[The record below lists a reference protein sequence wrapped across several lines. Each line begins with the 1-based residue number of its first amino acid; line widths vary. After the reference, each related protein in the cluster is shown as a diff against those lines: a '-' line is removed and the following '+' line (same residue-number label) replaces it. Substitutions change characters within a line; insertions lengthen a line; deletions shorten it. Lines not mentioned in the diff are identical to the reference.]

1 MYIGQYSHTIDPKN
15 RLFLP
20 SALRGNTKS
29 FILTQGL
36 EGCLFLYDMQTWKKV
51 LDKLENL
58 SLSDKMQERAFKRA
72 LLSGAHELAVD
83 TQGRVLIPKNLKEFA
98 QIKLEVVII
107 GVGNK
112 IEIWDLPK
120 WKKYF
125 KDKAEVSL
133 KKLADKLEI

>member
-1 MYIGQYSHTIDPKN
+1 MYIGQYNHTIDPKN

-20 SALRGNTKS
+20 SALRGKAKS

-36 EGCLFLYDMQTWKKV
+36 EGCMFLYDMQIWKKV
-51 LDKLENL
+51 LNKLENL

-72 LLSGAHELAVD
+72 LLSGAHELYVD

-98 QIKLEVVII
+98 KIKLEVVII

-112 IEIWDLPK
+112 IEIWDEPM

-133 KKLADKLEI
+133 KQLADKLEI